1 MYWLLTSWCGMLSGT
16 ADLQEGNIML
26 SVKDPAMLD
35 EAVTEE
41 WSSPTPSKMRGDNEI
56 YVSAVFELPD
66 KPGVPI
72 ISDFGDAQFGDPPFR
87 EEVMPDL
94 YRAPEMVLGIA
105 WDEKIDIWAF
115 GLMVRAI
122 L

>member
-1 MYWLLTSWCGMLSGT
+1 MPSGT
-16 ADLQEGNIML
+16 ADLQEGNVML

-35 EAVTEE
+35 EAVAEE

-56 YVSAVFELPD
+56 YVSAAFDLPD

-94 YRAPEMVLGIA
+94 YRPPEMVLGIP
-105 WDEKIDIWAF
+105 WDEKLDIWAL
-115 GLMVRAI
+115 GLMVRAT
-122 L
+122 LFQPESPFP